1 MSLVEDVYLCDSVFK
16 LWSGKGTTDTAAL
29 CCYRCLWSWTS
40 WGWVTT
46 RSGRGR
52 RRHVGSS
59 LRRRLRREHCG
70 GANLTSP
77 RCHFTACLSSVDVWN
92 RVWHFCCDLL
102 WSRPYFNLSYKLLL
116 KTARVGAEVTLVGT
130 TFQMPGAARLKEQS
144 PQATNKQTV
153 CSWSSLTVAHRML
166 MSVNVNVRCCDVG
179 SGCYWSPIDCQSR
192 GWPTCAVRPTTRW
205 LQGACSESP
214 AS

>member
-16 LWSGKGTTDTAAL
+16 LWNGKGMADTAAL

-92 RVWHFCCDLL
+92 RVWHFCCDPVHTSICLI
-102 WSRPYFNLSYKLLL
+102 SYSWKLPELVQ
-116 KTARVGAEVTLVGT
+116 KVTLV
-130 TFQMPGAARLKEQS
+130 GAARLKEQS

-153 CSWSSLTVAHRML
+153 CSWSSVTVAHRML
-166 MSVNVNVRCCDVG
+166 MPVNVNVRCCDVG